1 MLVQLTELAPRLVL
15 ELLPRQTSDQEV
27 RPMSKKK
34 RLIPDEA
41 IRREWL
47 RQVKEMWEKRKRRKR
62 EKK

>member
-1 MLVQLTELAPRLVL
+1 VL